1 MTVGAFSPSR
11 LQIEP
16 DDMEE
21 THYQSIL
28 EKQLAMNR
36 QTWAALQDH
45 GATEQSELRL
55 DFSFNAPG
63 RKAADR
69 LYALLQEQTD
79 YEVKIVS
86 GGPFLLRKWRVEGT
100 TRNTSISP
108 AILDQWVT
116 WMVTAGKE
124 SGCDFDGWGTSV

>member
-1 MTVGAFSPSR
+1 MK
-11 LQIEP
+11 
-16 DDMEE
+16 E

-36 QTWAALQDH
+36 QTWAALQKH
-45 GATEQSELRL
+45 GATEESELRL
-55 DFSFNAPG
+55 EFFFNAPN

-69 LYALLQEQTD
+69 LYAPLQELTD
-79 YEVKIVS
+79 YDAKVIS
-86 GGPFLLRKWRVEGT
+86 DGPFLHRKWRVEGT
-100 TRNTSISP
+100 TQNTKISP

-124 SGCDFDGWGTSV
+124 TSCDFDGWGTSV